1 MKGDVSAAPAA
12 ITTEHLLP
20 MHVQSGEM
28 APRGTAADMF
38 GAEHRFRRI
47 IGDLRRS
54 TPALATVRDLAFCVM
69 TEEVATLITAREDR
83 RTCHPDFHDQRD
95 ILRGVSSMTEPVK
108 TRILVADDDRDI
120 LELVVFKLTQA
131 GYEVVAVTDGGAALA
146 AIEADPPR
154 LAILDVMMPGL
165 SGIDVLR
172 KVRANEATKD
182 LDVILLTARSRDSD
196 VDAGFA
202 TGASD
207 YVIKPF
213 SPRELLHRVT
223 ALLARGKR

>member
-1 MKGDVSAAPAA
+1 
-12 ITTEHLLP
+12 
-20 MHVQSGEM
+20 
-28 APRGTAADMF
+28 
-38 GAEHRFRRI
+38 
-47 IGDLRRS
+47 
-54 TPALATVRDLAFCVM
+54 
-69 TEEVATLITAREDR
+69 
-83 RTCHPDFHDQRD
+83 
-95 ILRGVSSMTEPVK
+95 MTEPVK

-120 LELVVFKLTQA
+120 LDLVVFKLTQA
-131 GYEVVAVTDGGAALA
+131 GYEAVGVADGVAALA

-182 LDVILLTARSRDSD
+182 LDIILLTARSRDSD

-213 SPRELLHRVT
+213 SPRELLHRVNT
-223 ALLARGKR
+223 LLARGNR

>member
-1 MKGDVSAAPAA
+1 
-12 ITTEHLLP
+12 
-20 MHVQSGEM
+20 
-28 APRGTAADMF
+28 
-38 GAEHRFRRI
+38 
-47 IGDLRRS
+47 
-54 TPALATVRDLAFCVM
+54 M
-69 TEEVATLITAREDR
+69 TD
-83 RTCHPDFHDQRD
+83 
-95 ILRGVSSMTEPVK
+95 PVK
-108 TRILVADDDRDI
+108 ARILVADDDQDI
-120 LELVVFKLTQA
+120 LDLVVFKLTQA
-131 GYEVVAVTDGGAALA
+131 GYEVAGVNDGVAALA

-165 SGIDVLR
+165 SGVDVLR

-213 SPRELLHRVT
+213 SPRELLHRVN
-223 ALLARGKR
+223 ALVARGKG